1 MYKNEPSHFIGL
13 VICFGDLFCFIS
25 FILRAEMEMDEKGFI
40 LVVALA
46 HSGRAGGEDQVLLLG
61 LVDHTVHREAGEL
74 LGAGLILLGGFS
86 LVQLHLYFSRLLDS
100 SYRPTGVLG
109 LFLVL

>member
-1 MYKNEPSHFIGL
+1 MSK
-13 VICFGDLFCFIS
+13 
-25 FILRAEMEMDEKGFI
+25 KGFL

-46 HSGRAGGEDQVLLLG
+46 HPGRAGGKDQVLLGG
-61 LVDHTVHREAGEL
+61 LVVHAVHGEAGEL
-74 LGAGLILLGGFS
+74 LWGFS
-86 LVQLHLYFSRLLDS
+86 LVQLHLFFSRLLGRLLS